1 MPTATFTPLLSEG
14 RLGQLDL
21 GLNGCEPCR
30 ITGFAGRDVFLK
42 VEDHLFAEG
51 SVLPGYLLLDDSGT
65 LQAVRGTVERTGA
78 DSAVLHLS
86 DGVAGQRRL
95 FSRAP
100 LVLPA
105 HVRDL
110 DSERRWDTFTR
121 DVSAG
126 GVRIARDAAFDDRTQ
141 RSAITLTVADV
152 RFVAE
157 VVTTHVAS
165 DGIGMRFVN
174 IQPEHRAL
182 LAELALAYHA
192 A

>member
-1 MPTATFTPLLSEG
+1 MSTATFTPLLSEG

-42 VEDHLFAEG
+42 VEDRLFTGG
-51 SVLPGYLLLDDSGT
+51 SVLPGYLLLDDRGT
-65 LQAVRGTVERTGA
+65 LQAVRGTVEHTGPA
-78 DSAVLHLS
+78 SAVLHLS
-86 DGVAGQRRL
+86 DSVAGQRRL

-105 HVRDL
+105 QVRDL

-121 DVSAG
+121 DISAG
-126 GVRIARDAAFDDRTQ
+126 GLRIARHAGSDDRSE
-141 RSAITLTVADV
+141 RSAITLSIADV
-152 RFVAE
+152 RFVVEAI
-157 VVTTHVAS
+157 TTHVAN
-165 DGIGMRFVN
+165 DGIGMRFVH
-174 IQPEHRAL
+174 IEPEHRAM
-182 LAELALAYHA
+182 LAELAVAYHA

>member
-1 MPTATFTPLLSEG
+1 MPSATFTPLLSEG

-21 GLNGCEPCR
+21 GLNGCAPCR

-42 VEDHLFAEG
+42 VEERLFADG
-51 SVLPGYLLLDDSGT
+51 RVLPGYLLLDDRGT
-65 LQAVRGTVERTGA
+65 LQAVRGTAEQTGPGG
-78 DSAVLHLS
+78 AVLHLS

-126 GVRIARDAAFDDRTQ
+126 GVRIARDPESDDRSR
-141 RSAITLTVADV
+141 RSAITLSVGDA

-157 VVTTHVAS
+157 AVTTHVGS
-165 DGIGMRFVN
+165 DGIGMRFVL
-174 IQPEHRAL
+174 IEPEHRAL

>member
-1 MPTATFTPLLSEG
+1 MPTATFTPLLAEG

-21 GLNGCEPCR
+21 GVKGCEPCR

-42 VEDHLFAEG
+42 VEDRLFSEAG
-51 SVLPGYLLLDDSGT
+51 VLPGYLLLDDRGT
-65 LQAVRGTVERTGA
+65 LQAVRGTAEHTGPG
-78 DSAVLHLS
+78 SAVLRLS

-105 HVRDL
+105 HLRDL
-110 DSERRWDTFTR
+110 DSERHWDTFTR

-126 GVRIARDAAFDDRTQ
+126 GLRIARSATADDRSQ
-141 RSAITLTVADV
+141 RSAITLTIADV

-157 VVTTHVAS
+157 AVTTHVAS
-165 DGIGMRFVN
+165 DGIGMRFVH
-174 IQPEHRAL
+174 IEPEHRAL
-182 LAELALAYHA
+182 LAELAIAYHA